1 MPSENCPLFLGTMNA
16 RRRRLVP
23 GSTIDPGDFRDRPV
37 RKFMIG
43 MSLFFSYVMS
53 NLHISHSA
61 AQGTVVT
68 GAR

>member
-1 MPSENCPLFLGTMNA
+1 
-16 RRRRLVP
+16 
-23 GSTIDPGDFRDRPV
+23 
-37 RKFMIG
+37 MIG